1 MNLYIYG
8 NTLSKTFGDEFFHG
22 AKEPGNCIIV
32 NRKIQITVSPIFRA
46 VRSYLSNGNR
56 DAVVL
61 FESQRLRAII

>member
-1 MNLYIYG
+1 MTFLMVQKNQV
-8 NTLSKTFGDEFFHG
+8 TLHDV
-22 AKEPGNCIIV
+22 CIIL
-32 NRKIQITVSPIFRA
+32 NQKIQITVSPIFRA